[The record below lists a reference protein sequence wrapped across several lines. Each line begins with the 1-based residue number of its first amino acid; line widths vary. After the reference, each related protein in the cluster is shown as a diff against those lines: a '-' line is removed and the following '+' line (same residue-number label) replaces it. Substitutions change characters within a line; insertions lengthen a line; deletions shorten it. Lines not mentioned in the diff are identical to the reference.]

1 MFQGPGL
8 LSSEDPVEDP
18 RVDHPPVQTEVI
30 VEGRPDVSNCVQ
42 LFPHPGVLQVVSVF
56 RYVKSW
62 ED

>member
-8 LSSEDPVEDP
+8 LSSKDPVEDA

-42 LFPHPGVLQVVSVF
+42 LFPNP
-56 RYVKSW
+56 
-62 ED
+62 